1 MSQRMGYEIKCE
13 RPTAPELAK
22 LLEAADWGVNALDAL
37 ETSIAAYTETV
48 CARTPT
54 GVLVGYVSVFSDGV
68 FTTMFG
74 EVVVHP
80 DFQHQG
86 IGRAMFQ
93 EVEQRFPCAP
103 MYVKALGASNKFFE
117 ALGFKASA
125 VPVAVLFKKPGRN

>member
-1 MSQRMGYEIKCE
+1 MGDRMSYEIQCE
-13 RPTAPELAK
+13 RPTASELAK
-22 LLEAADWGVNALDAL
+22 LLEAVDWGVNALDAL

-48 CARTPT
+48 CARTRN

-93 EVEQRFPCAP
+93 EVEQRFPRAP
-103 MYVKALGASNKFFE
+103 MYVKALGHSQHFFE
-117 ALGFKASA
+117 AIGFKSSA
-125 VPVAVLFKKPGRN
+125 IPQVVLFKHAATL